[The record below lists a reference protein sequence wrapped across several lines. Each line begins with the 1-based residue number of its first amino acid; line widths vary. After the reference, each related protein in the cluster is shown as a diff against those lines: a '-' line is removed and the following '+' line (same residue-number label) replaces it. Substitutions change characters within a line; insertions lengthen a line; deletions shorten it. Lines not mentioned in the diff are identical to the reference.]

1 MSLIG
6 ARPQHDTFGIQ
17 NAMLVSPGAPDQSV
31 LLSRLN
37 RRGRGQMPPL
47 VSGAVDDAAVALF
60 REWISGM
67 QPSAVFVK
75 NWKPANFESGFE
87 IAHEPDNLTR
97 GRSAYAK
104 VGCAQCHRL
113 DGIGGSVGPDL
124 SNLAKRMKPEEV
136 LESILEPS
144 RTIPDEYVL
153 QQFNMSDG
161 EVHLGQV
168 QEETDAVVVLRS
180 LSATGAPLRLAKA
193 LIVSR
198 KKLNVS
204 NMPPG
209 TVNTLEKQQILDLI
223 AYLTRE

>member
-1 MSLIG
+1 
-6 ARPQHDTFGIQ
+6 
-17 NAMLVSPGAPDQSV
+17 MLD
-31 LLSRLN
+31 
-37 RRGRGQMPPL
+37 
-47 VSGAVDDAAVALF
+47 
-60 REWISGM
+60 
-67 QPSAVFVK
+67 
-75 NWKPANFESGFE
+75 
-87 IAHEPDNLTR
+87 IA
-97 GRSAYAK
+97 
-104 VGCAQCHRL
+104 L

-124 SNLAKRMKPEEV
+124 TGLAKRMKPAEV

-144 RTIPDEYVL
+144 RTIPEAYVL
-153 QQFNMSDG
+153 QQFNMSNG

-180 LSATGAPLRLAKA
+180 LSATGASLRLAKA